1 MISEGW
7 PPLPEEAS
15 ALLQQ
20 QKITATEPGTILQ
33 DFQTLL
39 DFVGEEGIPVS
50 GKQNLLPM
58 KSLAELNQRLSEP
71 IQIALKRPQQKSYP
85 PINGLYLLFWRGDNV
100 GCMTYEKRD

>member
-7 PPLPEEAS
+7 PALPEKAS

-39 DFVGEEGIPVS
+39 DFVGDT
-50 GKQNLLPM
+50 N
-58 KSLAELNQRLSEP
+58 SLNACYTYS
-71 IQIALKRPQQKSYP
+71 I
-85 PINGLYLLFWRGDNV
+85 DN
-100 GCMTYEKRD
+100 KFPSR